1 MNLFIQILLKLNCPH
16 PLVESPYLLICGLQR
31 GKHYPGRNLSI
42 ISSFFTEN
50 DINIEK
56 MYI

>member
-1 MNLFIQILLKLNCPH
+1 MLNTAIPVALMNSL
-16 PLVESPYLLICGLQR
+16 YLSICGLQR

-50 DINIEK
+50 DIKLVET
-56 MYI
+56 YI